1 MRAALVLLVLAALPA
16 AAQPKLL
23 LNAQTDTRSAAAGLD
38 GVFRALLA
46 APPQPAWIGYAVP
59 AVRTWNLGCDI
70 VRDGAA
76 GTAGVVHLEPPDQVV
91 VLIRVEG
98 NAVVRVRAVSPDC
111 EIDAGGLPVHWLNDV
126 APAQSVALLASLAPA
141 ETGAVSAIA
150 MHADAAADA
159 ALEQFLAPSQPLS
172 LRERAVSC
180 FGWGRGRRGLEVLQ
194 RLAAA
199 DADMRVRERAVSA
212 LASSREPEAVQ
223 LLIAFAKSAPDSRLR
238 ARAVADLGRK
248 SGPAVVAALTG
259 VIRNEP
265 DQTVRKRAFSALE
278 AMPDGEGVPALVE
291 MAKSRVRSGNPQAGD
306 AGAGAFPRPARH
318 RPVRRRA
325 GGPLALRPG
334 DSALTSDRSL
344 TLGAQI
350 GAATVRERWLEQ
362 GN

>member
-1 MRAALVLLVLAALPA
+1 MRAALLLAALLLGVLPI

-70 VRDGAA
+70 VRDGD
-76 GTAGVVHLEPPDQVV
+76 GTAGVVHLEPPDQAV

-180 FGWGRGRRGLEVLQ
+180 FGWARGRRGLEVLQ
-194 RLAAA
+194 RVAAG

-212 LASSREPEAVQ
+212 LASSREPEAAQ
-223 LLIAFAKSAPDSRLR
+223 LLIAFAKSAPDARLR

-291 MAKSRVRSGNPQAGD
+291 MAKSASDPETRKQAM
-306 AGAGAFPRPARH
+306 
-318 RPVRRRA
+318 
-325 GGPLALRPG
+325 LALEHSRDPRAT
-334 DSALTSDRSL
+334 ALFEDMLAGR
-344 TLGAQI
+344 
-350 GAATVRERWLEQ
+350 
-362 GN
+362 

>member
-1 MRAALVLLVLAALPA
+1 MRAALVLLALAALPA

-23 LNAQTDTRSAAAGLD
+23 LNARTDTRSAAAGLD
-38 GVFRALLA
+38 GVFRALLS

-70 VRDGAA
+70 VRDGDGA
-76 GTAGVVHLEPPDQVV
+76 AGVVHLEPPDHVV

-126 APAQSVALLASLAPA
+126 APAGSVALLASLAPA

-159 ALEQFLAPSQPLS
+159 ALENFLAPSQPLS
-172 LRERAVSC
+172 LRLRAVSC
-180 FGWGRGRRGLEVLQ
+180 FGWARGRGGLEVLQ
-194 RLAAA
+194 RLATG

-212 LASSREPEAVQ
+212 LASSREPEAAP
-223 LLIAFAKSAPDSRLR
+223 LLIAFAKTAQDARLR
-238 ARAVADLGRK
+238 ARAVGDLGRK

-259 VIRNEP
+259 VIRNEA

-278 AMPDGEGVPALVE
+278 AMPDGEGVPALVQ
-291 MAKSRVRSGNPQAGD
+291 MARTASDAETRKQAM
-306 AGAGAFPRPARH
+306 
-318 RPVRRRA
+318 
-325 GGPLALRPG
+325 LALEHSRDPRAT
-334 DSALTSDRSL
+334 ALFEEMLAGR
-344 TLGAQI
+344 
-350 GAATVRERWLEQ
+350 
-362 GN
+362 